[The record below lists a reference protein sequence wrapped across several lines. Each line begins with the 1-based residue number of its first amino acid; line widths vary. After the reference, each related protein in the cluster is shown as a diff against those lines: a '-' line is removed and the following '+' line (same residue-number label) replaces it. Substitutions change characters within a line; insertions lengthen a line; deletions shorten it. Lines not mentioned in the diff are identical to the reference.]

1 MTPEFSRPQRIDRI
15 GTAPTTVTISAEAD
29 ERERLAARFGLIA
42 VDTLSAEFAL
52 RRQGADVLA
61 DGRVIAE
68 VAQPCIATGE
78 PVAARIEEPVSL
90 RFVPEADLDAAPA
103 DEVEIDAEAAD
114 TLFYTG
120 GAIDLGEAA
129 AETMALALDPYP
141 RSPAA
146 EAALREAGVKRD
158 DEVATGAFAGLKD
171 LLKGE

>member
-15 GTAPTTVTISAEAD
+15 GTAPATVTISAEPE
-29 ERERLAARFGLIA
+29 ERARLAERFGLIA
-42 VDTLSAEFAL
+42 IEALSAEFAL
-52 RRQGADVLA
+52 RREGADVLA
-61 DGRVIAE
+61 DGRVTGQ

-78 PVAARIEEPVSL
+78 PVPARIDEAVSL
-90 RFVPEADLDAAPA
+90 RFVPEADLDAGPA

-158 DEVATGAFAGLKD
+158 DEVASGAFAGLKD